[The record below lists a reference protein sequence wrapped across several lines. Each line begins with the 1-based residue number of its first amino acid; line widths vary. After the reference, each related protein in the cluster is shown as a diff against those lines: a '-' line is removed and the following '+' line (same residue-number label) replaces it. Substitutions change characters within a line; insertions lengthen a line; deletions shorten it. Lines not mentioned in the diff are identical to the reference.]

1 MSGAFGNGSM
11 PPATT
16 MSPPAL
22 VWGYAGFWW
31 RVLAFILDMLI
42 LAVLERVL
50 LLVTG
55 MRHFGVSFQDDNGV
69 VQDGPFSTID
79 YSVTVNQ
86 APHLHWHTYGQES
99 GLLAIALAVCYF
111 ALLESSRWQATLG
124 KRICGMRVTDLHGR
138 RIGLGRALG
147 RYAGKYVSW
156 LIFCIGFLMAGWTRR
171 KQALHDLMAGTLVM
185 RRHEA
190 DPVFVMNPP

>member
-1 MSGAFGNGSM
+1 MSGAFGNGSE
-11 PPATT
+11 PRATPVHAPA
-16 MSPPAL
+16 M

-31 RVLAFILDMLI
+31 RVLAFLLDMLV
-42 LAVLERVL
+42 LAVLDELVIL
-50 LLVTG
+50 LTG
-55 MRHFGVSFQDDNGV
+55 MRQFGIAFDGDDAAAH
-69 VQDGPFSTID
+69 DGPFSTID
-79 YSVTVNQ
+79 YSVTVTQ
-86 APHLHWHTYGQES
+86 APHLHWHTHGNS
-99 GLLAIALAVCYF
+99 FALLSFALTAGYF
-111 ALLESSRWQATLG
+111 ILLESSRWQATLG

-138 RIGLGRALG
+138 RIGLGRAVG

-171 KQALHDLMAGTLVM
+171 KQALHDLMASTLVM